1 MGFDWSP
8 GWGMML
14 HRSET
19 NGEGSFRNL
28 ISYKNK
34 NGHCNPKKKDLML
47 GQWEI
52 GRGGFT

>member
-1 MGFDWSP
+1 
-8 GWGMML
+8 ML

-34 NGHCNPKKKDLML
+34 NGHCNPKKKDLLL